1 MPKQTAITA
10 ITATLLLFLL
20 LAGCT
25 RPVTIGVKSS
35 SVPFSDVQAHLPLL
49 EERGAT
55 LYLEVREWDIGSAE
69 LRDLLADALGR
80 DIGVTMWPLLSMDQ
94 GPWANEQNV
103 EAFST
108 LVRDYMDWL
117 DAEGIHPEWFVVN
130 MENSSAQM
138 DIIKELF
145 YTGDYQA
152 LLEIL
157 LGNLDPE
164 GFALAV
170 EAYRLLVEEMQG
182 RGYKVMITTY
192 PFMLDDLHDGD
203 PDIQDLANV
212 PIAGIDWD
220 ALTFTPYRTA
230 YSDDLGVEF
239 TPDIVYEYG
248 KLAMMLFGP
257 RARLAVGIIGYSG
270 HGEGY
275 VSPEDLALDISAA
288 KAAGIE
294 EIDLFHLGGMIAE
307 GGPGQW
313 LDACEAPPQV
323 PEPDLKVGLARILIQ
338 VADALLDGR

>member
-1 MPKQTAITA
+1 MQKQAAITVL
-10 ITATLLLFLL
+10 TATLLL
-20 LAGCT
+20 LAGCP

-35 SVPFSDVQAHLPLL
+35 SVPFSDVQSHLPLL
-49 EERGAT
+49 EEKGAT
-55 LYLEVREWDIGSAE
+55 LYLEVREWDIGSTG
-69 LRDLLADALGR
+69 LRDLLADALDRGIR
-80 DIGVTMWPLLSMDQ
+80 VTLWPLLSTAQ
-94 GPWANEQNV
+94 GPWANEHNV

-117 DAEGIHPEWFVVN
+117 DAEGLHPEWFVVN

-145 YTGDYQA
+145 YSGDYQA

-157 LGNLDPE
+157 LGNLDPV

-182 RGYKVMITTY
+182 RGYKVMVTTY
-192 PFMLDDLHDGD
+192 PFMMDDLHDGD

-270 HGEGY
+270 HGDGY

-288 KAAGIE
+288 KATGIE

-307 GGPGQW
+307 GGPGVW
-313 LDACEAPPQV
+313 LDACEAPPRV
-323 PEPDLKVGLARILIQ
+323 PEPDPKVGLARILIQ